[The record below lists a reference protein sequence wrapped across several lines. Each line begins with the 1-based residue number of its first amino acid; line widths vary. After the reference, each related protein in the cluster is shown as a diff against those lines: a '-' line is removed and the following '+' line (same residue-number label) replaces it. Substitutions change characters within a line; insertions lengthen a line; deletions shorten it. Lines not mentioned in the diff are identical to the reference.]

1 MKAADTRKL
10 RERDLWCWH
19 CGDSDNL
26 VPHHIQNRGM
36 GGSKVLDNLQNVI
49 LVCAEYN
56 GRMES
61 DSLIAGY
68 ARDNGHK
75 SSKFSAPGHP
85 ILDTTRS
92 TWYTLDKAGNKTE
105 CKPPSYL
112 I

>member
-1 MKAADTRKL
+1 
-10 RERDLWCWH
+10 
-19 CGDSDNL
+19 
-26 VPHHIQNRGM
+26 M

-61 DSLIAGY
+61 DALIAGY

-75 SSKFSAPGHP
+75 ASKFSAPGHP

-105 CKPPSYL
+105 CVASFLPDLETCKKNFWNELDTRCYL
-112 I
+112 IVESE